1 MTRQRNARN
10 IVVSSAMLLAT
21 SSLFAQGLI
30 TVYQND
36 FETPNAAQYA
46 AEICKDGGGTPAGSN
61 NYGTFSQNYSDPA
74 NGFSFVQVKTADR
87 LCTKAVNNPTAN
99 ASHSPAWQGTGY
111 ADDSRPLNRFT
122 GGIVRQS
129 GDYRH
134 REAAGLVFPTQGQQF
149 MDLSMDWS
157 GLAVQLDG
165 ANPAN
170 PGDFY
175 NKLWINRPN
184 KDYSVKF
191 RFYRLEAGDSF
202 VLVDNAAAESS
213 VNINAVP
220 ASPVRTEVFS
230 FSSASPD
237 GLSFDWHAMHYALDM
252 ANMGFNSSTQRLGVV
267 WELETD
273 QSYAAFD
280 NILVTASQVPAA
292 EVVKGVDDEHSLPN
306 ISDAFAIPD
315 VTANDYVEGGG
326 SAINKASVQLLSA
339 PQYGALS
346 IPDPSHPELI
356 LYTPDGVYFGD
367 VTFQY
372 RVCDTSTPTPACT
385 TDPVTVTLHIPAKV
399 TPPEPA
405 APTPVPGLAGWGI
418 GLLSMLTL
426 GLAGFFSRK
435 RHTA

>member
-46 AEICKDGGGTPAGSN
+46 AEICKDGGGTPASGS
-61 NYGTFSQNYSDPA
+61 YGTFSQNYDDVA
-74 NGFSFVQVKTADR
+74 NGFIFSQINTADR
-87 LCTKAVNNPTAN
+87 LCTKAINNPTDN
-99 ASHSPAWQGTGY
+99 AAHTPVWQGTGY
-111 ADDSRPLNRFT
+111 ADDLRPANKFT
-122 GGIVRQS
+122 GGMVRQS
-129 GDYRH
+129 GDH
-134 REAAGLVFPTQGQQF
+134 RYIETIGLVFPTQGQKF

-157 GLAVQLDG
+157 GLAMQLAGEDPMNTSG
-165 ANPAN
+165 
-170 PGDFY
+170 FY
-175 NKLWINRPN
+175 NKLWVNRPN

-191 RFYRLEAGDSF
+191 RFFRLEAGDTLG
-202 VLVDNAAAESS
+202 LVDNAASDAI
-213 VNINAVP
+213 VNINGAP
-220 ASPVRTEVFS
+220 ATAVRTEVFS
-230 FSSASPD
+230 FSTTSAN
-237 GLSFDWHAMHYALDM
+237 GLSFDWHAMRYALDM
-252 ANMGFNSSTQRLGVV
+252 AAMGFTSATQRLGVV
-267 WELETD
+267 WALESD
-273 QSYAAFD
+273 NSYAGFD
-280 NILVTASQVPAA
+280 NILVTASQVPAT

-315 VTANDYVEGGG
+315 VTANDYVEGSG

-372 RVCDTSTPTPACT
+372 RVCDTSAPTPACT